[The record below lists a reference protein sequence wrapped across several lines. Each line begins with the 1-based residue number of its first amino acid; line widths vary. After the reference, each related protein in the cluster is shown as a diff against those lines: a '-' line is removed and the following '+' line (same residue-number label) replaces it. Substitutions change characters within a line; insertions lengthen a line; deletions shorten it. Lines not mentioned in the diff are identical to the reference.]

1 MLDHLIFGVPVL
13 EDGVRQLET
22 RWGVRAQPG
31 GHHQGLGTHNA
42 LLGLGEG
49 AYLELIAPD
58 PDQPPPPRPRPFGLD
73 ALDHPRL
80 VAWAVRADD
89 LDRRVAHARTQGYD
103 PGDPLELQRTTAR
116 GTPLRWRLTPK
127 ALAGGPI
134 PFLIDWG
141 DAIHPSTSAPT
152 GLTLVSFHLEHP
164 QPEVLT
170 RVLDALAVQ
179 AAVVRGPTPALVAR
193 IDGPGSSADLR

>member
-1 MLDHLIFGVPVL
+1 VNAGHLIFGVPVL

-31 GHHQGLGTHNA
+31 GHHRGLGTHNA

-58 PDQPPPPRPRPFGLD
+58 PGPAASAQ
-73 ALDHPRL
+73 
-80 VAWAVRADD
+80 
-89 LDRRVAHARTQGYD
+89 
-103 PGDPLELQRTTAR
+103 

-141 DAIHPSTSAPT
+141 DAIHPPRRRPDL
-152 GLTLVSFHLEHP
+152 GGM
-164 QPEVLT
+164 
-170 RVLDALAVQ
+170 DA
-179 AAVVRGPTPALVAR
+179 AAWVR
-193 IDGPGSSADLR
+193 